1 MSFRTKKSKYLQEI
15 SFGKDKDIK
24 VGTDV
29 KINYNETTCILLL
42 WSVCIRNPCMIDK
55 KIKLMFQLLLVL
67 KKNQRKSFYKK
78 LEIKL

>member
-42 WSVCIRNPCMIDK
+42 WSVDMYQESLYDRQEN
-55 KIKLMFQLLLVL
+55 
-67 KKNQRKSFYKK
+67 
-78 LEIKL
+78 